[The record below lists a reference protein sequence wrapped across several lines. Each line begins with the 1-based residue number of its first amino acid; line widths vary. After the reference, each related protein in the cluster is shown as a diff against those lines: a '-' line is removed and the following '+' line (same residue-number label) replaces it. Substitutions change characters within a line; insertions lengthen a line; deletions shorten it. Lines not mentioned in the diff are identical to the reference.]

1 MSGSV
6 WPSVGWAA
14 LWAVVAC
21 VAWAVAGFA
30 LARAAGRFNV
40 VDTLWGV
47 GFCLIAGAEAG
58 VAAGLGAGDVVRRV
72 LLLICV
78 LAWGLRLSW
87 HVGRRS
93 AGKGEDPRYAELLR
107 RGDGA
112 PGRRA
117 VQLIFAPQALT
128 LFVVSLPVQVGMVE
142 PGVVGW
148 LGWLGVA
155 VWLTGFGFEAIG
167 DAQMNRFKADPA
179 HKGQVADTGLWR
191 YTRHPNYFGDA
202 AVWTGIFLI
211 TAERW
216 PGVLAIAGPVLMT
229 YLLAFG
235 TGQRLLERSM
245 RNRPGY
251 REYMRQTSGFVP
263 LPRWLYRRL
272 ARDAG

>member
-1 MSGSV
+1 
-6 WPSVGWAA
+6 
-14 LWAVVAC
+14 
-21 VAWAVAGFA
+21 
-30 LARAAGRFNV
+30 
-40 VDTLWGV
+40 
-47 GFCLIAGAEAG
+47 
-58 VAAGLGAGDVVRRV
+58 
-72 LLLICV
+72 
-78 LAWGLRLSW
+78 
-87 HVGRRS
+87 
-93 AGKGEDPRYAELLR
+93 
-107 RGDGA
+107 
-112 PGRRA
+112 
-117 VQLIFAPQALT
+117 VQFIFAPQALT

-142 PGVVGW
+142 PGGVGW

-155 VWLTGFGFEAIG
+155 VWLTGFSFEAIG
-167 DAQMNRFKADPA
+167 DAQMSRFKADPA

-216 PGVLAIAGPVLMT
+216 PGVLAIVGPVLMT

-235 TGQRLLERSM
+235 TGKRLLERSM